1 MSMRQSIS
9 WSLDLRF
16 LQIESSMA
24 YSVSVRCSLSCLD
37 GFGYSISYCAW
48 SSASEGALSALMVA
62 ESDAHLGCSSSDR
75 FGDMDLS
82 VSPRRGRRMR
92 GLSFEDLESVGA
104 RHTRVFPLDSFED
117 GLRLES

>member
-1 MSMRQSIS
+1 
-9 WSLDLRF
+9 
-16 LQIESSMA
+16 
-24 YSVSVRCSLSCLD
+24 
-37 GFGYSISYCAW
+37 
-48 SSASEGALSALMVA
+48 MVA
-62 ESDAHLGCSSSDR
+62 ESFAHLGCSSSDR

-117 GLRLES
+117 GFWIAFNMQVHRILHVISYQNMYILITRIPPGQVRNIVDWIYILK